1 MPVYDLTLQML
12 SPVHVGTGD
21 EIDPTEYVVREVPK
35 HRGSFE
41 LLALDLPRL
50 LSSLTPPE
58 RAKFDAAVRDK
69 SVTLVRR
76 FIAEHPRLSQ
86 FVRWQAQADAE
97 LHSHYKNGLTS
108 GSARLAVHPMTRDAV
123 TGRPYIPGSTI
134 KGALRTAWIARKA
147 APLAPKEAPWR
158 GEDRHF
164 EPRVLGYLDDSTG
177 RPRVELR
184 ADPFRALRISDA
196 PLCDDDT
203 NIITRVTIYK
213 PDRSAGQPDPAG
225 IQMFYD
231 MTFSR
236 LDAPD
241 DPVTAAGRLAID
253 DRLAQTRARS
263 DRWNFDHCVADGFSA
278 EELLDA
284 CHAFYAERLQQEFAK
299 FHDRNPRAA
308 QHREPLGRLRA
319 AADHRT
325 PGTALIR
332 LGRFNHFEC
341 VTVAPFARPPERGAG
356 KTRTLADGW
365 MPLGWACLTLRPRAP

>member
-1 MPVYDLTLQML
+1 VPTYELTLEML

-21 EIDPTEYVVREVPK
+21 EIDPTEYVVREV
-35 HRGSFE
+35 RGNRGCFE

-76 FIAEHPRLSQ
+76 FIAEHPRCSQ
-86 FVRWQAQADAE
+86 YVRW
-97 LHSHYKNGLTS
+97 
-108 GSARLAVHPMTRDAV
+108 SARAKEDLHTLYQKSLNSGTAQLAVHPMTRDAV
-123 TGRPYIPGSTI
+123 NGRPYIPGSTI
-134 KGALRTAWIARKA
+134 KGALRTAWVARKA
-147 APLAPKEAPWR
+147 AALAP
-158 GEDRHF
+158 GEVPRDPQDTTF
-164 EPRVLGYLDDSTG
+164 EPRVLGYLDHSTG

-203 NIITRVTIYK
+203 NIITRVSIFK
-213 PDRSAGQPDPAG
+213 PDRSAGAPDPAG

-231 MTFSR
+231 VTFRDLKDSE
-236 LDAPD
+236 PI
-241 DPVTAAGRLAID
+241 TAVGTLTID
-253 DRLAQTRARS
+253 DRLARTRARS
-263 DRWNFDHCVADGFSA
+263 DRWNFDHCVAAGFSA

-284 CHAFYAERLQQEFAK
+284 CHAFYAERLRQEFAK

-341 VTVAPFARPPERGAG
+341 VTVAPFHRPPKRGAG
-356 KTRTLADGW
+356 KTRSLANGW
-365 MPLGWACLTLRPRAP
+365 MPLGWARLTLRPRAP